1 MGYFLKL
8 FVPFKLSPKMVWEQ
22 IPKDNPVQTQ
32 TPRLMGPIPTANEQQ
47 QGCKEPNLSIS
58 YEYHMMPYH
67 HFLSWGYW
75 YDDPNAC
82 GASCGHPLCMDPNMR
97 HHSGA
102 QACCLSFLNLCSIGV
117 YIHSKEL
124 VQAGSTFAWKQL
136 PIGDTSSYICMM
148 SWKLWRRI
156 QRSNRSSTAWN
167 SKLSMTDLHF
177 LNCLAFSGKAA
188 LEYQTSSHKDCENKP
203 NQSGPKAVRTCK
215 VGDGLAAHKDGIE
228 R

>member
-1 MGYFLKL
+1 MKL

-58 YEYHMMPYH
+58 YEYHIITFCLGDTGMMIRMHMGH
-67 HFLSWGYW
+67 HV
-75 YDDPNAC
+75 
-82 GASCGHPLCMDPNMR
+82 GHPLCMDPNMR

-102 QACCLSFLNLCSIGV
+102 QAFCLSFLNLCSIGV

-148 SWKLWRRI
+148 S
-156 QRSNRSSTAWN
+156 
-167 SKLSMTDLHF
+167 
-177 LNCLAFSGKAA
+177 
-188 LEYQTSSHKDCENKP
+188 
-203 NQSGPKAVRTCK
+203 
-215 VGDGLAAHKDGIE
+215 
-228 R
+228 